1 MRTGYEKHTLSN
13 AAIWYGLTTSC
24 ISISKLNNMGHVQLC
39 HLSFH
44 FNLFATVCNVKLKIY
59 TCNCHFLQAL
69 TPPQV
74 MIINMKVII
83 TICFSKDTYSILW
96 TFQFLLLIYVLLI
109 LSTMFVSLFSSC
121 SQ

>member
-24 ISISKLNNMGHVQLC
+24 ISISKLKQYGTRPALSSFFPFLISLQL
-39 HLSFH
+39 F
-44 FNLFATVCNVKLKIY
+44 CNVKRKLY

-74 MIINMKVII
+74 MIYKYEKI
-83 TICFSKDTYSILW
+83 TICFSKDTYSFLW
-96 TFQFLLLIYVLLI
+96 TSQFLLLIYAFLI
-109 LSTMFVSLFSSC
+109 LSKMLVSLFSSC